1 MDIYKIRE
9 EFPVVKRWIFLN
21 HAAVSPLPTRAAD
34 AMKSFLSDKVR
45 AQLTHDDDLAYW
57 HEKVANS
64 KRLFSGLIGAEE
76 REIAFIPN
84 TTFGLNLVAQILP
97 YKPESNVVTNTI
109 EYLSNVIVW
118 LKLRERGVEVRIVG
132 DTDGR
137 ISLNALEK
145 NIDDK
150 TVAVA
155 VGQVGWYNGFR
166 HDLKGI
172 SKFAHENGA
181 FLVVDAIQAVGNM
194 KIDVAREEIDFLSCG
209 SYKWLLGPPGAGF
222 LYIKE
227 DLVNEFNPPILG
239 ENSIDSEVS
248 KRNIYECFDLFEL
261 KYSSGIEKYEVVHVN
276 DLAYVGV
283 EESMRLLLDFGM
295 ENVEKKIKEI
305 DEYLINRLL
314 DYGYNIQTPL
324 GEGEH
329 HAIVNF
335 RVKNP
340 DKLMEFLLRNGVVA
354 SKRVGGIRV
363 SPHFYNTKEEID
375 RFIEILKSAE

>member
-1 MDIYKIRE
+1 
-9 EFPVVKRWIFLN
+9 
-21 HAAVSPLPTRAAD
+21 
-34 AMKSFLSDKVR
+34 
-45 AQLTHDDDLAYW
+45 
-57 HEKVANS
+57 
-64 KRLFSGLIGAEE
+64 
-76 REIAFIPN
+76 
-84 TTFGLNLVAQILP
+84 
-97 YKPESNVVTNTI
+97 
-109 EYLSNVIVW
+109 
-118 LKLRERGVEVRIVG
+118 
-132 DTDGR
+132 
-137 ISLNALEK
+137 
-145 NIDDK
+145 
-150 TVAVA
+150 
-155 VGQVGWYNGFR
+155 
-166 HDLKGI
+166 
-172 SKFAHENGA
+172 
-181 FLVVDAIQAVGNM
+181 
-194 KIDVAREEIDFLSCG
+194 
-209 SYKWLLGPPGAGF
+209 
-222 LYIKE
+222 
-227 DLVNEFNPPILG
+227 
-239 ENSIDSEVS
+239 
-248 KRNIYECFDLFEL
+248 
-261 KYSSGIEKYEVVHVN
+261 SSGIEKYEVVHVN